1 MESRYGRGTREYMKK
16 RAFWK
21 DSPLESFEQLV
32 DQYQPML
39 HKIIH
44 SLHLYKNQDEFY
56 QHSLI
61 ALWEASQRF
70 DSQKGSFT
78 NYAYTYIKGYLLME
92 LKKSHQD
99 QERYVQPDEQFWDL
113 AADSHSDD
121 PLQEEILLS
130 YCTTL
135 TPNQKKWLLYTVC
148 DRLSIKEIA
157 ELEKVSLS
165 AVKNWRSGARGKVKE
180 LVRG

>member
-1 MESRYGRGTREYMKK
+1 M
-16 RAFWK
+16 
-21 DSPLESFEQLV
+21 ESFEQLV

-39 HKIIH
+39 HKIMH
-44 SLHLYKNQDEFY
+44 SLHLYKNHEDFY

-70 DSQKGSFT
+70 DPNKGSFT
-78 NYAYTYIKGYLLME
+78 NYAYTYIKGFLLME
-92 LKKSHQD
+92 LKKSTQD

-113 AADSHSDD
+113 AVDSCLDN

-130 YCTTL
+130 YCRTL

-148 DRLSIKEIA
+148 DDLSVKEIA

-165 AVKNWRSGARGKVKE
+165 AVKSWRSGAREKVRD
-180 LVRG
+180 LVME

>member
-1 MESRYGRGTREYMKK
+1 M
-16 RAFWK
+16 
-21 DSPLESFEQLV
+21 ESFEQLV

-39 HKIIH
+39 HKIMH
-44 SLHLYKNQDEFY
+44 SLHLYKHHEEFY

-70 DSQKGSFT
+70 NPQKGSFT

-92 LKKSHQD
+92 LKKLHQD
-99 QERYVQPDEQFWDL
+99 QERNVHPDEQFWDL
-113 AADSHSDD
+113 AADPYSDD

-130 YCTTL
+130 YCETL
-135 TPNQKKWLLYTVC
+135 TPNQKKWLLYTIR
-148 DRLSIKEIA
+148 DRLSVKEIA

-165 AVKNWRSGARGKVKE
+165 AVKGWRSGAREKVKNLIRE
-180 LVRG
+180 